1 MFRGTILIVDD
12 EESILANSCEL
23 LGGEYTILT
32 ARSAAEA
39 MRLLAEVRVHV
50 IVSDYKMPGRDGLSF
65 LIETKE
71 CHPSC
76 VRVLMTAYAD
86 MELVVRALNEGEIHR
101 FVSKPFTA
109 FELRSI
115 LRDCLRYAS
124 VVAGREI
131 GSRSKSVLVAHDSAI
146 SLSTL
151 KIGLSPSYRVFATS
165 NGLDVLTII
174 ASNTIDALIIG
185 VGLEMMDGCTI
196 TSYLKREKSVPFPI
210 VIWSSD
216 ISGPFEEHLR
226 ECGTD
231 LCIDE
236 RKPDSSRLLR
246 DFLRE
251 RLG

>member
-12 EESILANSCEL
+12 EESILENTREL
-23 LGGEYTILT
+23 LGDEYTIHT

-39 MRLLAEVRVHV
+39 MGILAEAKVHV
-50 IVSDYKMPGRDGLSF
+50 IVSDYKMPDCDGLSF

-71 CHPSC
+71 SFPSC

-101 FVSKPFTA
+101 FVSKPFTS
-109 FELRSI
+109 FEFRSI
-115 LRDCLRYAS
+115 LRDCLRFAS
-124 VVAGREI
+124 IAEDREL
-131 GSRSKSVLVAHDSAI
+131 GSRSRSVLIAHDSAI

-151 KIGLSPSYRVFATS
+151 RIVLSPSYRMYATS

-174 ASNTIDALIIG
+174 AANTIDALVIG

-196 TSYLKREKSVPFPI
+196 TSYLKNEKSVPFPI
-210 VIWSSD
+210 VLWSSD
-216 ISGPFEEHLR
+216 ISGPFAEHLG
-226 ECGTD
+226 ECGAD

-236 RKPDSSRLLR
+236 RQPDSSRLLR